1 MDVVFG
7 GQTTPASGRPFRHLD
22 PILLVSMLLL
32 SIIGFFMIYSAT
44 ERTLRG
50 LQEDPGFYL
59 KKQLTWFLLGAV
71 LLLLSASVDY
81 RFMKVYASLFY
92 AGSLVLLLLVR
103 LPFLGTDVKGSQ
115 RWFEIFGFQF
125 APSEMMK
132 LALIAM
138 LAASLSEIR
147 ARELTLEQ
155 VIRATAFAV
164 FPMALVFLQPDIGT
178 SMVLAAILV
187 GILIVAGA
195 KPRHLAALALA
206 AVLLGFFAFQLGVI
220 KEYQVARLTS
230 FLDPTNDPNLTGY
243 NKIQAEIAIG
253 SGGLTGL
260 GYLKGTQTTLDFVP
274 EQQTDFVFTVVGEE
288 FGFLGATI
296 VLILYALLVWRA
308 IRIAMLA
315 KDAFGTYVATGV
327 ASMFAFQIFVNIGMT
342 IGIMPITGIPLP
354 FVSYGGSSTLINF
367 AAVGLLLN
375 AHMRRFT

>member
-7 GQTTPASGRPFRHLD
+7 GQTTSASGRPFRHLD
-22 PILLVSMLLL
+22 PMLLVSMLLL

-50 LQEDPGFYL
+50 LGEDPGFYL

-71 LLLLSASVDY
+71 LLLLASSVDY

-92 AGSLVLLLLVR
+92 GASLVLLLLVR

-132 LALIAM
+132 LALIGM
-138 LAASLSEIR
+138 LAAFLSEIR
-147 ARELTLEQ
+147 APELSLEQ

-187 GILIVAGA
+187 GTLIVAGA
-195 KPRHLAALALA
+195 RPRHLAALALA

-230 FLDPTNDPNLTGY
+230 FLDPANDPNLTGY

-288 FGFLGATI
+288 FGFVGAVV
-296 VLILYALLVWRA
+296 VLLLYALLVWRA

-315 KDAFGTYVATGV
+315 KDPFGTYVATGV

-354 FVSYGGSSTLINF
+354 FISYGGTSTLINF

-375 AHMRRFT
+375 VHMRRFT